1 MRASATVSTGRD
13 QGRSQIAPTSR
24 REQGDHKRGA
34 PTTSSSPAESPQPD
48 APVPRP
54 TASFEDVVAL
64 DPIVLRP
71 WPPRH
76 NFDDFDRHGRDDA
89 ADMMAGNPDPGDAAP
104 RPMARDPVVTGTGRC
119 GNDFDPRRWHDAP
132 LDDHRRLPRRDP
144 DPAAQRQH
152 GGASRPHESTP

>member
-1 MRASATVSTGRD
+1 MRASATVSTWRD
-13 QGRSQIAPTSR
+13 QGRSQVAPTSR
-24 REQGDHKRGA
+24 REQGDHKGR
-34 PTTSSSPAESPQPD
+34 PCDFIVPAESPQPD

-54 TASFEDVVAL
+54 PTAFVDVMAL

-71 WPPRH
+71 RPPRH

-89 ADMMAGNPDPGDAAP
+89 ADMMAGNPDPVDAAP

-132 LDDHRRLPRRDP
+132 LDDHGRLPRP
-144 DPAAQRQH
+144 DAHPPAQPHPAPPTP
-152 GGASRPHESTP
+152 PHE